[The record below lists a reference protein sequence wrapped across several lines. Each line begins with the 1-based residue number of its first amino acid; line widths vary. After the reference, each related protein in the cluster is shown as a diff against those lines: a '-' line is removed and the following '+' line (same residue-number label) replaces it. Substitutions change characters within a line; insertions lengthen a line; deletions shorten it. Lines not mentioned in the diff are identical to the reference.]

1 MGLRIAEPEPI
12 ELVTEWTPEIDLIM
26 SALDVGGSFTRTE
39 RRSRE
44 RQTHNTIATLRLYAN
59 ANDPRDPPLLFV
71 RDADSRGLGFITQHS
86 LPLGYSGR
94 VAIETPEGELLEVG
108 CTVYRCR
115 QFSGD
120 WYEGALTFSK
130 PQHAFE

>member
-12 ELVTEWTPEIDLIM
+12 EIVTEWSPEIDLIM
-26 SALDVGGSFTRTE
+26 SALDVAGGIALTE

-44 RQTHNTIATLRLYAN
+44 RKVHNAIASLRLYAD
-59 ANDPRDPPLLFV
+59 ADSPDDPPLLFV
-71 RDADSRGLGFITQHS
+71 RDVDSRGLGFITQHS

-94 VAIETPEGELLEVG
+94 VTIETPDGDLLEVG

-115 QFSGD
+115 PCSGD

-130 PQHAFE
+130 PQHAFD

>member
-26 SALDVGGSFTRTE
+26 SALDAGSGQVKTE

-44 RQTHNTIATLRLYAN
+44 RQVHNAIASLRLYAD
-59 ANDPRDPPLLFV
+59 ADSPIDPPLLFV
-71 RDADSRGLGFITQHS
+71 RDANARGLGFITQHS

-94 VAIETPEGELLEVG
+94 VSIETPDGELIEVS

-115 QFSGD
+115 PCSGD

-130 PQHAFE
+130 PQHAFD